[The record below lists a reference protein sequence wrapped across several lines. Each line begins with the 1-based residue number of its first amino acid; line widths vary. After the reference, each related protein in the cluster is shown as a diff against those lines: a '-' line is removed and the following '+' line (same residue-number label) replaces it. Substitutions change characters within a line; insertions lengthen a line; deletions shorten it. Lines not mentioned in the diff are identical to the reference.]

1 MRIEIDSK
9 NKIVIIYRIINSK
22 LRSISI
28 SYENISAEKLAERLL
43 NAEKLDNSTF
53 LQLSLL

>member
-1 MRIEIDSK
+1 MRIEIDSE
-9 NKIVIIYRIINSK
+9 NKIVIIYKIINSK

>member
-1 MRIEIDSK
+1 MRIEIDSE

-28 SYENISAEKLAERLL
+28 SYENISAEKLIERLN
-43 NAEKLDNSTF
+43 NAEKLDNSMF